1 MEKVE
6 AWLVDCRLS
15 GCQAIQKAWFAQF
28 VSSPERHGG
37 VRCMKRKLNLP
48 LRGHFQRKICIMW
61 GGGEGMENSGLCPE
75 KSPKYRNQT

>member
-61 GGGEGMENSGLCPE
+61 WRWGRNGEQWSLSREVP
-75 KSPKYRNQT
+75 